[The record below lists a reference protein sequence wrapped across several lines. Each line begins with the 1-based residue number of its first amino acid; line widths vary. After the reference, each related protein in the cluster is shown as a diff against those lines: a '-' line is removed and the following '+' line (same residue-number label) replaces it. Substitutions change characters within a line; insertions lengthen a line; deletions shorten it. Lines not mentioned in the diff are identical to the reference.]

1 MGQSATDEHKHDE
14 SSEHSHDEHS
24 HEGEDDHSHDGG
36 HDHEHLH
43 DHGSGITGFFNS
55 LFDRHTHSHTA
66 LAADRSFSSSEEG
79 IRTVWIALALLG
91 ITTVL
96 QIVISII
103 SGSVALLAD
112 TVHNLG
118 DALNSIPLLI
128 AFYLARRVASRRYNY
143 GFGRAEDIAGIF
155 IVLSIAF
162 SAGYIFY
169 ESFTKLLNP
178 EPLRNIGWVAAASI
192 IGFLG
197 NEAVALLQIRVGR
210 KIDSAALIADGLH
223 ARTDGLT
230 SLAVLVAAG
239 GAYLGFPL
247 ADPIVGMLIGVAILF
262 ITRDAAVSMWYRLM
276 DSVDPQLL
284 DTAEAAVATVAEVK
298 ECQRVRMRW
307 VGHQLHSEVTIAV
320 EPEIT
325 TAKSHDIAEDVRH
338 AVFHAIDSVYE
349 VIVHVEPYSD
359 DQSHVHEKTA
369 HHEAP
374 PAPLIN

>member
-1 MGQSATDEHKHDE
+1 MSEATSEQHAHDDADSHE
-14 SSEHSHDEHS
+14 EGHGHSH
-24 HEGEDDHSHDGG
+24 GDDD
-36 HDHEHLH
+36 HLH
-43 DHGSGITGFFNS
+43 DHGTGLVGFFNS

-66 LAADRSFSSSEEG
+66 LAADRSFSTSEEG

-91 ITTVL
+91 ITTIL

-169 ESFTKLLNP
+169 ESFSKLLDP
-178 EPLRNIGWVAAASI
+178 EPLRNLGWVVAASI
-192 IGFLG
+192 VGFLG

-210 KIDSAALIADGLH
+210 KIQSAALIADGLH

-230 SLAVLVAAG
+230 SLAVLIAAG
-239 GAYLGFPL
+239 GSYLGFPL
-247 ADPIVGMLIGVAILF
+247 ADPIVGMVIGVAILF
-262 ITRDAAVSMWYRLM
+262 ITRDAAVSMWHRLM
-276 DSVDPQLL
+276 DAVEPELL
-284 DTAEAAVATVAEVK
+284 DQAEAAIAKVK
-298 ECQRVRMRW
+298 AVEETRRVRMRW

-320 EPEIT
+320 NPELST
-325 TAKSHDIAEDVRH
+325 LDSHAIAEQVRH
-338 AVFHAIDSVYE
+338 EVFHAVESVYE
-349 VIVHVEPYSD
+349 VIVHIEPHGED
-359 DQSHVHEKTA
+359 PHETHRVTM
-369 HHEAP
+369 HHDP
-374 PAPLIN
+374 PPERLAK